1 MLRKQ
6 CIVEFDM
13 FLIKYS
19 KVEGDGKRWW
29 FLYECQDKKENF
41 MLMQSFFQNETFRR
55 HLGISLVKR
64 FSSEEELEVEA
75 MVKYGNLLEVVE
87 IS

>member
-1 MLRKQ
+1 
-6 CIVEFDM
+6 M

-41 MLMQSFFQNETFRR
+41 MLMQFFFQSHIFRR

-64 FSSEEELEVEA
+64 FSSEEELDLEI
-75 MVKYGNLLEVVE
+75 MVRYGNLFEVVK